1 MEGKLRN
8 SQVLLLTLLF
18 LQALPTFASQ
28 WTDEEIK
35 ILPAYCVARLIHPPG
50 QYEYWSNA
58 LGPDFLH
65 THHYCY
71 ALVSIHRY
79 YTARSAQLKASS
91 LQNAHGDLS
100 YVVRHASQSYSL
112 MPEIYLNRGIVL
124 TLMKKDGE
132 ALRDLLKALELNPKL
147 IRGYTLV
154 SDLYTKIKLP
164 DEALKVVTEGLRHNP
179 GNALLQRLYQ
189 KSGGKLPYPEPI
201 TPEPEK
207 SLQPSSTPAAPSPAT
222 LQIPAMDDKLPTQS
236 QTGPPADGSPP
247 ANAKI
252 GTPSNPWCR
261 FCTEPEK

>member
-1 MEGKLRN
+1 MEEKLRN
-8 SQVLLLTLLF
+8 SRLLLLILLI
-18 LQALPTFASQ
+18 LQALPAYADQ

-35 ILPAYCVARLIHPPG
+35 ILPAYCVARMKRLPG

-71 ALVSIHRY
+71 ALASINRY
-79 YTARSAQLKASS
+79 YAARSPQMKAYN
-91 LQNAHGDLS
+91 LQNAYADLS
-100 YVVRHASQSYSL
+100 YTVRHASQSYSL
-112 MPEIYLNRGIVL
+112 MPEIYLTRGIVL
-124 TLMKKDGE
+124 SMMKKDGE
-132 ALRDLLKALELNPKL
+132 ALRDLLKAIELGPKL

-154 SDLYTKIKLP
+154 SDYYIKIKLP

-201 TPEPEK
+201 TPESEK
-207 SLQPSSTPAAPSPAT
+207 SLQPSPTLAAPSPAT
-222 LQIPAMDDKLPTQS
+222 LQIPAMDDKLPTQA
-236 QTGPPADGSPP
+236 QPGTPANESPP

-261 FCTEPEK
+261 FCTEPEQ

>member
-1 MEGKLRN
+1 MGKLRN
-8 SQVLLLTLLF
+8 SRVLLTLLF
-18 LQALPTFASQ
+18 LQALPTFAGQ
-28 WTDEEIK
+28 WTNEEIK

-71 ALVSIHRY
+71 ALISIHRY
-79 YTARSAQLKASS
+79 YTARSAQMKSFN
-91 LQNAHGDLS
+91 LQNAHNDLS
-100 YVVRHASQSYSL
+100 YVVRAVSQSYSL
-112 MPEIYLNRGIVL
+112 MPDIYLTRGIVRS
-124 TLMKKDGE
+124 LMKKDSE

-147 IRGYTLV
+147 IRGYSLV

-189 KSGGKLPYPEPI
+189 KSGGKQPYPEPI

-207 SLQPSSTPAAPSPAT
+207 SLPPSPIPAASSPTTLQMPALDDKPPAQDQPGTPA
-222 LQIPAMDDKLPTQS
+222 DE
-236 QTGPPADGSPP
+236 SPP
-247 ANAKI
+247 AKAKI

-261 FCTEPEK
+261 FCTEEQ

>member
-8 SQVLLLTLLF
+8 SRVPLLILLV
-18 LQALPTFASQ
+18 LQALPAFADQ
-28 WTDEEIK
+28 WTDQEIK
-35 ILPAYCVARLIHPPG
+35 FLPAYCVARLKQVPE

-71 ALVSIHRY
+71 ALASINRY
-79 YTARSAQLKASS
+79 YTARTAQMKAFN
-91 LQNAHGDLS
+91 LQNAHNDLS
-100 YVVRHASQSYSL
+100 YVVRAVSQSYSL
-112 MPEIYLNRGIVL
+112 LPEVYLQRGFVL

-147 IRGYTLV
+147 TRGYTLV
-154 SDLYTKIKLP
+154 SDLYTRIKLP
-164 DEALKVVTEGLRHNP
+164 DEALKVMTEGLRHNP

-207 SLQPSSTPAAPSPAT
+207 SLQPSPTPAASSPAT
-222 LQIPAMDDKLPTQS
+222 LQMPAMDDKPPTQD
-236 QTGPPADGSPP
+236 QPGTPADASPP
-247 ANAKI
+247 AKAKI

-261 FCTEPEK
+261 FCTEEQ

>member
-8 SQVLLLTLLF
+8 SQILLLILLV
-18 LQALPTFASQ
+18 LQALPTFADQ
-28 WTDEEIK
+28 WTDGELRV
-35 ILPAYCVARLIHPPG
+35 LPPYCAARVKPTPG
-50 QYEYWSNA
+50 QYEYWNNI

-71 ALVSIHRY
+71 ALVSINRY
-79 YTARSAQLKASS
+79 YAARSPRMQAFN
-91 LQNAHGDLS
+91 LQNAHNDLS
-100 YVVRHASQSYSL
+100 YVVRAASQSYSL
-112 MPEIYLNRGIVL
+112 MPEIYLHRGVVL

-154 SDLYTKIKLP
+154 SDYYIKIKLP

-179 GNALLQRLYQ
+179 GNAHLQRLYQ
-189 KSGGKLPYPEPI
+189 KSGGKLPYPESI

-222 LQIPAMDDKLPTQS
+222 MQMPAMDDKLPTQS
-236 QTGPPADGSPP
+236 QTGPPVDGSPP

-261 FCTEPEK
+261 FCTEP